1 MPESVSKTSSRDKR
15 TNEGEGHVRETSRP
29 MTSAGTH
36 SGFLALQRM
45 LGNREVTQLLQ
56 SKMEGRTSAS
66 GHNRDAEQSE
76 RAAPTKLLIQANSEP
91 GKALDE
97 SVRTSI
103 ERATGESLS
112 EVRVHNGS
120 ASEAAAEG
128 LGARAY
134 TIGSDI
140 HLGSE
145 ARRLNLL
152 QRNRLLAH
160 EAVHTVQQGG
170 RPVPLRG
177 EVAVSRPGDA
187 SEVEASKIAEGLSPG
202 GSPLHVSPTL
212 ALRGQLRG
220 GVARSS
226 ASRAPGPVIQRD
238 LKKDYPVR
246 EGNFKLDLTTE
257 SHPGD
262 KSGMSG
268 TIKFKANEKAPDSK
282 SIRILQVARV
292 EDLSTG
298 KEHVWTG
305 GEANRNKIMTPK
317 GIPGVQPGFFVDV
330 LHSKRK
336 PRTKKT
342 DADVSPYYIDDYLAL
357 KDKNNKDGKKKGKA
371 ITEASIWDYPGSNAK
386 MRFSF
391 ETVAKDSI
399 GGHVYGTVMWGFT
412 ISDAAKG
419 TVDHER
425 AVGRNVTLKS
435 TDIAIEKFNEFYKNP
450 GSSKAP

>member
-1 MPESVSKTSSRDKR
+1 MPESVSRTSSKDKR
-15 TNEGEGHVRETSRP
+15 TSEGEGHVPETPRP
-29 MTSAGTH
+29 VTSAG
-36 SGFLALQRM
+36 SPYGILALQRA
-45 LGNREVTQLLQ
+45 LGNQGVNQLLK
-56 SKMEGRTSAS
+56 SNMEAPTSAPGQNS
-66 GHNRDAEQSE
+66 NAEQSE
-76 RAAPTKLLIQANSEP
+76 VAASTTFLIQANSEP
-91 GKALDE
+91 GKPLDE
-97 SVRTSI
+97 SVRMSI
-103 ERATGESLS
+103 EHATGESLS

-120 ASEAAAEG
+120 ASAAAAEG

-145 ARRLNLL
+145 ASRLAVL

-160 EAVHTVQQGG
+160 EAVHTIQQGG

-177 EVAVSRPGDA
+177 EFAVSRPGDA
-187 SEVEASKIAEGLSPG
+187 SEVEASRIAEGLSSG
-202 GSPLHVSPTL
+202 GSSPYASPAL

-220 GVARSS
+220 GVAESS
-226 ASRAPGPVIQRD
+226 VSRARGPVIQRD
-238 LKKDYPVR
+238 LKKDYPVS
-246 EGNFKLDLTTE
+246 EGKFRLDLTTE
-257 SHPGD
+257 SHAGD
-262 KSGMSG
+262 RSGMSG
-268 TIKFKANEKAPDSK
+268 TIKFKANQKAPDSN

-336 PRTKKT
+336 PRTKKS

-386 MRFSF
+386 KRFSF

-412 ISDAAKG
+412 ISDPAKG

-425 AVGRNVTLKS
+425 AVGRDVTLKS
-435 TDIAIEKFNEFYKNP
+435 TDIAIEKFNEFYRNR